1 MESALYGYLR
11 SHCFVSFV
19 LCSLLR
25 FLICQQLVRTYRKR
39 ALSKDDLG
47 GFPTRKIPETITF
60 LCKFLICTILILNF
74 CYD

>member
-25 FLICQQLVRTYRKR
+25 FLMCQQLVRTYRKR
-39 ALSKDDLG
+39 ALSKDD
-47 GFPTRKIPETITF
+47 
-60 LCKFLICTILILNF
+60 
-74 CYD
+74 